1 MIVDYSLMGKR
12 LADIRKSK
20 KLTQEALAE
29 KTDLANNY
37 ISNIENSRSIPSLE
51 TLAKLCGALEVTPND
66 ILLGTSTTS
75 ELYMRKEL
83 EDKIGSLSPK
93 EKRMVDGFISL
104 IQSEKVT
111 G

>member
-12 LADIRKSK
+12 LADIRKNK

-29 KTDLANNY
+29 QTDLANNY

-51 TLAKLCGALEVTPND
+51 TLVKLCGALNVTPND

-83 EDKIGSLSPK
+83 EDKISSLSPK
-93 EKRMVDGFISL
+93 EKRMVYGFISL
-104 IQSEKVT
+104 IQSEKVE
-111 G
+111 